1 MPSANF
7 PPPCRRDTGMSCCDG
22 IRLDDRTLALLE
34 HVLVLCVASRQ
45 RLFRSIEEFRGP
57 RPSPTK
63 SLRRGG
69 WGAGGAG
76 ATAAVRDIEEGEPK
90 AWRPVF
96 ARLAE
101 LGLFGVAVPEECGG
115 AGGSIEDLSA
125 MVEEAARAL
134 VPGPVA
140 TTALAT
146 LVVSDPQLSE
156 ALAAGERT
164 AGVALRSDVEFDATT
179 SRASGTVPF
188 VLGGVAD
195 GLLLVPAGDSWLL
208 VDATAEGVAVEP
220 LQASDFS
227 RPLARAVLTSAPAS
241 VLDAPADWVTDLTA
255 TVLSAEAAGITRW
268 TLDTAVAYAK
278 VREQFGKPIGSFQ
291 AIKHLCAEMLCRT
304 EQVAVAAADAARA
317 ANDGD
322 HRQLSIAAAIAAGV
336 GIDAAKANAKDCIQ
350 VLGGIGITWEHDAHL
365 YLRRAYGIGQ
375 FLGGPARWLRRTAEL
390 TSAGVRRDLSID
402 LSDVA
407 DLRPEI
413 ADAVAGVASLPDDK
427 RQAKLAEAGL
437 LAPHWPA
444 PYGRGAGP
452 AEQLL
457 IDQEMSST
465 GVIRPDLVIGWW
477 AAPTILEHGTPEQV
491 ERFVPGTLS
500 GDIFWCQLFSEP
512 EAGSDL
518 ASLRTKAVRVDGG
531 WELTGQKV
539 WTSSAHKAQ
548 WGVCLA
554 RTDPEAPKHKGI
566 TYFLVDMGSPGIVIR
581 PLREITGDALFNEV
595 FLDSVFVP
603 DEMVVG
609 TVNDG
614 WRLARTTLANERVA
628 MAAGTALGNPME
640 ELLAEAA
647 EINLDVAQQDRLARL
662 IITAQVGSLLDQ
674 RIAQLAVG
682 GQDPGAQSSVRKLIG
697 VGYRQALAEF
707 RMDLS
712 EGSGI
717 AFDKRVK
724 DFLNTRCLTIAGGT
738 EQILLTLAGERLLG
752 LPR

>member
-1 MPSANF
+1 VATTITDEQF
-7 PPPCRRDTGMSCCDG
+7 AARELVRDW
-22 IRLDDRTLALLE
+22 A
-34 HVLVLCVASRQ
+34 
-45 RLFRSIEEFRGP
+45 
-57 RPSPTK
+57 
-63 SLRRGG
+63 
-69 WGAGGAG
+69 AGSG
-76 ATAAVRDIEEGEPK
+76 ATAAVRDIEQGESN

-96 ARLAE
+96 ARLAA

-115 AGGSIEDLSA
+115 AGGSIEDLAA

-146 LVVSDPQLSE
+146 LVVSDPQLRE

-164 AGVALRSDVEFDATT
+164 AGVALRSDVEFDATA

-195 GLLLVPAGDSWLL
+195 GLLLLPAGDSWLL
-208 VDATAEGVAVEP
+208 VDATAEGVAVDP

-227 RPLARAVLTSAPAS
+227 RPLARAVLTSAPAT

-322 HRQLSIAAAIAAGV
+322 HGQLSIAAAIAAGV

-365 YLRRAYGIGQ
+365 YLRRAYGVGQ

-390 TSAGVRRDLSID
+390 TSAGVRRDLGID

-407 DLRPEI
+407 DLRTEI

-457 IDQEMSST
+457 IDQEMSSA

-566 TYFLVDMGSPGIVIR
+566 TYFLIDMSSPGILIR

-595 FLDSVFVP
+595 FLDGVFVP

-647 EINLDVAQQDRLARL
+647 KANLDVAQQDQLARL

-697 VGYRQALAEF
+697 VRYRQALAEF

>member
-1 MPSANF
+1 VGMTPNTISSEQFAA
-7 PPPCRRDTGMSCCDG
+7 RELVRDW
-22 IRLDDRTLALLE
+22 A
-34 HVLVLCVASRQ
+34 AS
-45 RLFRSIEEFRGP
+45 S
-57 RPSPTK
+57 
-63 SLRRGG
+63 
-69 WGAGGAG
+69 G
-76 ATAAVRDIEEGEPK
+76 ATEAVRDIEQGEPN
-90 AWRPVF
+90 AWQSVF
-96 ARLAE
+96 DGVAG
-101 LGLFGVAVPEECGG
+101 LGLFGVAVPEDCGG
-115 AGGSIEDLSA
+115 AGGTIEDLSA
-125 MVEEAARAL
+125 MVEEAAGAL

-146 LVVSDPQLSE
+146 LVVSDPGLRA

-164 AGVALRSDVEFDATT
+164 AGVALDGDVDFDESA
-179 SRASGTVPF
+179 AQVSGSVPW

-195 GLLLVPAGDSWLL
+195 GLLLVRAGDTWLL
-208 VDATAEGVAVEP
+208 IDGTADGVSVEP
-220 LQASDFS
+220 LPATDFS
-227 RPLARAVLTSAPAS
+227 RPLARAVLSSAPAT
-241 VLDAPADWVTDLTA
+241 VIDAPVSDLTA
-255 TVLSAEAAGITRW
+255 TLLAAEAAGITRW
-268 TLDTAVAYAK
+268 ALDTAVAYAK

-317 ANDGD
+317 AQDGD
-322 HRQLSIAAAIAAGV
+322 RRQLSIAAAIAAGV
-336 GIDAAKANAKDCIQ
+336 AIDAVKANTKDCIQ

-365 YLRRAYGIGQ
+365 YLRRAYAIGQ
-375 FLGGPARWLRRTAEL
+375 FLGGPAHWLRRTVEL
-390 TSAGVRRDLSID
+390 TQDGVRRDLDID
-402 LSDVA
+402 LSEVA

-413 ADAVAGVASLPDDK
+413 ADAVAGIAALTEAE
-427 RQAKLAEAGL
+427 RQPKLAQAGL
-437 LAPHWPA
+437 LAPHWPT

-457 IDQEMSST
+457 IDQEMASAEVS
-465 GVIRPDLVIGWW
+465 RPDLVIGWW

-500 GDIFWCQLFSEP
+500 GEIFWCQLFSEP
-512 EAGSDL
+512 GAGSDL

-554 RTDPEAPKHKGI
+554 RTDPDAPKHKGI
-566 TYFLVDMGSPGIVIR
+566 TYFLIDMGSPGILIR

-595 FLDSVFVP
+595 FLDNVFVP
-603 DEMVVG
+603 DELVVG

-628 MAAGTALGNPME
+628 MAGGTALGNPME

-647 EINLDVAQQDRLARL
+647 KANLDVAQQDQLARL

-697 VGYRQALAEF
+697 VRYRQALAEF
-707 RMDLS
+707 RMDLAD
-712 EGSGI
+712 GHGL